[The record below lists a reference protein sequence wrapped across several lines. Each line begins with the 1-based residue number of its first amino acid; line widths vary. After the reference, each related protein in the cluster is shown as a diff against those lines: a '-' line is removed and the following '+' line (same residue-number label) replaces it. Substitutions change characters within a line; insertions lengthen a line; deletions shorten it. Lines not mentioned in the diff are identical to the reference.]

1 MRLVSKGT
9 KIEGHHFN
17 FNKHTSSI
25 PLRALKF
32 YN

>member
-1 MRLVSKGT
+1 LDKG
-9 KIEGHHFN
+9 ILRGGRNLN
-17 FNKHTSSI
+17 FNKHTSRT